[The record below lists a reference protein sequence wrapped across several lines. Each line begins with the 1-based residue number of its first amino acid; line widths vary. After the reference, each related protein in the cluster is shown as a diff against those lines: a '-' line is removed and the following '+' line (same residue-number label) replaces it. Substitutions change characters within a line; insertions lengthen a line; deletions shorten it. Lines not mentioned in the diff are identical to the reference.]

1 MDVKAF
7 TTRSSNCFALWCDWC
22 PLLAS
27 VSGCWCGLAAT
38 NGWTQLKWELSVH
51 APPQLAI
58 IHYTIVHYAR
68 IYPNILGDSSKQTLL
83 STLHA
88 ALKANNMWNM
98 YKYEMFT
105 SSELIHLLPNWFSSK
120 IKYLTKYSLFCPFYS
135 WLRLLNVCTEFARV
149 SVV

>member
-1 MDVKAF
+1 MFLFVDVKAYLKDYVLKL
-7 TTRSSNCFALWCDWC
+7 FAQC

-27 VSGCWCGLAAT
+27 VSGCWCSLAAT

-83 STLHA
+83 STFQA

-120 IKYLTKYSLFCPFYS
+120 YLTKYSLFCPFYS
-135 WLRLLNVCTEFARV
+135 WLRLMNVCTEFP
-149 SVV
+149 SQ